1 MHTQTKMLI
10 LAIVIT
16 CALLVLLA
24 LLLQLAGLADN
35 NPPERGS
42 KLPAPEYIDA
52 DIVLM
57 ERGVA
62 PALNRTGLAQPELAE
77 DPEPEPRYAPIT
89 PEEREL
95 IARVVH
101 LEANNQ
107 PFAGQQAVAEVILNR
122 RAAANFPDTV
132 EAVIYQKN
140 PVQFTVT
147 SGIPYCTPTD
157 ENYAAVDAAMYGEP
171 VYESMDVV
179 YYNVVPECWAN
190 LAGVIGDHYFC
201 YQYSWAR
208 TEV

>member
-1 MHTQTKMLI
+1 M
-10 LAIVIT
+10 
-16 CALLVLLA
+16 LLA
-24 LLLQLAGLADN
+24 LLLQLVGLADN
-35 NPPERGS
+35 NPPESGS
-42 KLPAPEYIDA
+42 TLPAPEYIDA

-62 PALNRTGLAQPELAE
+62 PALNRTGLAQPEPAE
-77 DPEPEPRYAPIT
+77 QPEPEPRYAPIT
-89 PEEREL
+89 AEEREL

-107 PFAGQQAVAEVILNR
+107 PFEGQQAVAEVILNR
-122 RAAANFPDTV
+122 RAADNFPDTV
-132 EAVIYQKN
+132 EAVIYQEN

-147 SGIPYCTPTD
+147 PSIPYCAPTA

>member
-1 MHTQTKMLI
+1 M
-10 LAIVIT
+10 
-16 CALLVLLA
+16 LLA

-35 NPPERGS
+35 NPPESGS
-42 KLPAPEYIDA
+42 ELPTPEYIDA

-62 PALNRTGLAQPELAE
+62 PELNRAGLAQPEPAE

-107 PFAGQQAVAEVILNR
+107 PFEGQQAVAEVILNR

-132 EAVIYQKN
+132 EAVIYQEN

-147 SGIPYCTPTD
+147 PGIPYCAPTA
-157 ENYAAVDAAMYGEP
+157 ENYAAVDDDDCGYHVRAWDADTGARAKYTRNPALDRIYALLERLG
-171 VYESMDVV
+171 YEMSDEEIELQNGTHTEFTLEVD
-179 YYNVVPECWAN
+179 ECS
-190 LAGVIGDHYFC
+190 
-201 YQYSWAR
+201 Q
-208 TEV
+208 

>member
-1 MHTQTKMLI
+1 M
-10 LAIVIT
+10 
-16 CALLVLLA
+16 LLA
-24 LLLQLAGLADN
+24 LLLQLVGLADN
-35 NPPERGS
+35 NPTESGS

-62 PALNRTGLAQPELAE
+62 PALNRTGLAQPEPPA
-77 DPEPEPRYAPIT
+77 EPESEGRYAPIT
-89 PEEREL
+89 AEEREL

-107 PFAGQQAVAEVILNR
+107 PFEGQQAVAEVILNR
-122 RAAANFPDTV
+122 RAADNFPDTV
-132 EAVIYQKN
+132 EAVIYQEN

-147 SGIPYCTPTD
+147 PSIPYCAPTA